1 MKKLFTIILGLILA
15 FPLLAHNISCD
26 DKLELVLTY
35 RQDRLNNPN
44 YIQVIKNKMQDES
57 IPIVVGG
64 NVVYSTDKNL
74 DAFRNLVNDEILGQL
89 FRSDIVKLTH
99 TLSYSNY
106 FIIYPIRDMKRR
118 YITGILIL
126 GYNSKIQEQ
135 RNLDINLE
143 LVETYLSQ
151 ILDICDEDEDQ

>member
-64 NVVYSTDKNL
+64 NVVYSTDNNL

-99 TLSYSNY
+99 TLNYSNY